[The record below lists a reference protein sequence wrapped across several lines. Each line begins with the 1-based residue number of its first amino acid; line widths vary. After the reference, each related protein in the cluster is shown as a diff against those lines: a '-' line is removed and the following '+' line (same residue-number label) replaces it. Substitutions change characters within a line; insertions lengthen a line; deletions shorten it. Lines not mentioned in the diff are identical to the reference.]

1 MASPWALVALSLL
14 VLALAPLLALGL
26 QRRPALAAGLDSFVL
41 VSVSVVVLLH
51 VVPHS
56 AEVLGAPAVLA
67 AGAGLLLPIALHK
80 LDHALGGEARRGL
93 RLTRDRIVYTLL
105 ALGLT
110 VHALFDGAALSAHS
124 QSLALGVL
132 AHRLPAG
139 LALWVMLRPRAG
151 TARTLTLMGLY
162 GGGTVVGAL
171 VGGALEASAGARPL
185 ALLQAIV
192 AGSILHVVAESPPLG
207 STRTLGGRLA
217 GMVGAALAA
226 LALALVTHEEG
237 LAPGV
242 LDGALAFALAAAPAL
257 VAAFLLVGLLSAFYP
272 EGAPRLSAR
281 GARLQDAAV
290 GTAVG
295 LVHPLC
301 ACKVDPLFESLVKRG
316 ASLSSAGAFLVAA
329 PALGVPA
336 ALLSL
341 RFFALPFV
349 LARVLTAALL
359 ALLAGVTARTEG
371 GAAMAAAEPAPTSKE
386 PVRQRLWHGL
396 RHAFVDGVDHV
407 GPWLVVGL
415 FAAGALSASLP
426 PGWLTALPTVW
437 HPLLCALLAFPL
449 YLCAAGLTPVAAAL
463 LALGLSPGGALALL
477 LVGPATSVASLAR
490 VKERAGARTALVL
503 GAVVLGGAAL
513 AGHALDLATDLVT
526 GLALKAAPG
535 VSGTL
540 AVPPLLPR
548 LPDAT
553 ALGALDGAAL
563 LVMLALG
570 VASLWRQGVRG
581 ALVQVMSPQHQHVD
595 DHAHGAGCVH
605 DHGPPLAPSVPMG
618 FVEGAVAKGPV
629 RVRLSFDPRNPSAPK
644 DPAG

>member
-1 MASPWALVALSLL
+1 
-14 VLALAPLLALGL
+14 
-26 QRRPALAAGLDSFVL
+26 
-41 VSVSVVVLLH
+41 
-51 VVPHS
+51 
-56 AEVLGAPAVLA
+56 
-67 AGAGLLLPIALHK
+67 
-80 LDHALGGEARRGL
+80 
-93 RLTRDRIVYTLL
+93 
-105 ALGLT
+105 
-110 VHALFDGAALSAHS
+110 
-124 QSLALGVL
+124 
-132 AHRLPAG
+132 
-139 LALWVMLRPRAG
+139 
-151 TARTLTLMGLY
+151 
-162 GGGTVVGAL
+162 
-171 VGGALEASAGARPL
+171 
-185 ALLQAIV
+185 
-192 AGSILHVVAESPPLG
+192 
-207 STRTLGGRLA
+207 
-217 GMVGAALAA
+217 
-226 LALALVTHEEG
+226 
-237 LAPGV
+237 
-242 LDGALAFALAAAPAL
+242 
-257 VAAFLLVGLLSAFYP
+257 
-272 EGAPRLSAR
+272 
-281 GARLQDAAV
+281 
-290 GTAVG
+290 
-295 LVHPLC
+295 VHPLC
-301 ACKVDPLFESLVKRG
+301 ACKVDPLFESLLKRG

-359 ALLAGVTARTEG
+359 ALLAGVTARREG
-371 GAAMAAAEPAPTSKE
+371 GAAVAAAEPAPASKE
-386 PVRQRLWHGL
+386 PVRERLWHGL

-426 PGWLTALPTVW
+426 PGWLTALPTLW
-437 HPLLCALLAFPL
+437 HPLLCAVLAFPL

-503 GAVVLGGAAL
+503 GAVVIGGAAL
-513 AGHALDLATDLVT
+513 AGSALDLVT
-526 GLALKAAPG
+526 GFVTEVAVARAPG
-535 VSGTL
+535 IAGSL
-540 AVPPLLPR
+540 PSLPPR

-553 ALGALDGAAL
+553 ALGALDGVAL